1 MAVPTIVKI
10 PEPMTAPM
18 PREVRL
24 SQPKDFFNRN
34 SAPSQ
39 SEISWSMFL
48 RRKRDEATQALRSN
62 PARASDG
69 NGMGNE
75 MREECTARGGA
86 DATKRKE
93 GAYIRTEYKRYRGA
107 RQKSGVKS
115 PHSKGARLLD
125 EIGTGGGGRHKRRE
139 PGYSPGRQKKR
150 AKPGMAGPP
159 KRE

>member
-1 MAVPTIVKI
+1 MEAVGNCCPAMAVPTMVKM
-10 PEPMTAPM
+10 PEPITAPM

-48 RRKRDEATQALRSN
+48 RRKSDEATQALRSN

-75 MREECTARGGA
+75 VREECTARGGGG
-86 DATKRKE
+86 ATERKE
-93 GAYIRTEYKRYRGA
+93 GAYIRTEYKRYG
-107 RQKSGVKS
+107 
-115 PHSKGARLLD
+115 
-125 EIGTGGGGRHKRRE
+125 GTRRAKRR
-139 PGYSPGRQKKR
+139 Q
-150 AKPGMAGPP
+150 
-159 KRE
+159 

>member
-48 RRKRDEATQALRSN
+48 RRKSDEATQALRSY

-69 NGMGNE
+69 NGMGYE
-75 MREECTARGGA
+75 VREECTARGGCG
-86 DATKRKE
+86 ATE
-93 GAYIRTEYKRYRGA
+93 
-107 RQKSGVKS
+107 
-115 PHSKGARLLD
+115 
-125 EIGTGGGGRHKRRE
+125 
-139 PGYSPGRQKKR
+139 
-150 AKPGMAGPP
+150 AGPKVTGQFSVMRLTATYRTSLGSIP
-159 KRE
+159 GQHARNDSPFGVYQKPFSAR

>member
-1 MAVPTIVKI
+1 MEEVWNFCPAMAVPTIVKI

-48 RRKRDEATQALRSN
+48 RRKSDEATQALRSS
-62 PARASDG
+62 PARASGG

-75 MREECTARGGA
+75 MREECTAMQAG
-86 DATKRKE
+86 DATE
-93 GAYIRTEYKRYRGA
+93 
-107 RQKSGVKS
+107 
-115 PHSKGARLLD
+115 
-125 EIGTGGGGRHKRRE
+125 
-139 PGYSPGRQKKR
+139 
-150 AKPGMAGPP
+150 AG
-159 KRE
+159 E

>member
-48 RRKRDEATQALRSN
+48 RRKKDEATQALRSN
-62 PARASDG
+62 PSRAGDG

-75 MREECTARGGA
+75 MREECTARGGG
-86 DATKRKE
+86 
-93 GAYIRTEYKRYRGA
+93 GANSG
-107 RQKSGVKS
+107 KSGR
-115 PHSKGARLLD
+115 KGR
-125 EIGTGGGGRHKRRE
+125 IRE
-139 PGYSPGRQKKR
+139 GEFQAQAEFETRFVH
-150 AKPGMAGPP
+150 
-159 KRE
+159 

>member
-1 MAVPTIVKI
+1 MAVPTMVKI

-48 RRKRDEATQALRSN
+48 RRKSDEATQALRSN
-62 PARASDG
+62 PARAGDG

-75 MREECTARGGA
+75 MREECTARGGCG
-86 DATKRKE
+86 ATK
-93 GAYIRTEYKRYRGA
+93 
-107 RQKSGVKS
+107 
-115 PHSKGARLLD
+115 
-125 EIGTGGGGRHKRRE
+125 
-139 PGYSPGRQKKR
+139 
-150 AKPGMAGPP
+150 AGPKVIGEFP
-159 KRE
+159 IVCASSAGRCNTNQYNDSA